1 MILFYRAP
9 LTLIDQK
16 TYPPFW
22 VNIRACALQPAT
34 SATSSSSTASF
45 LLSEGQGCKSPD
57 KIFLI
62 QYRCWIKIV
71 LNYVFFDLYNE
82 IFCGTK
88 TNFYV
93 MHTCIIICILI
104 FLLIYTFLNSR
115 CRNVRK
121 ADRDLNKDSYPFLNF
136 PEIYVMHNG
145 FKDFYETHQVNS
157 VVKLSKTY
165 FCQNNGLDILLC
177 RFYI

>member
-1 MILFYRAP
+1 
-9 LTLIDQK
+9 
-16 TYPPFW
+16 
-22 VNIRACALQPAT
+22 
-34 SATSSSSTASF
+34 
-45 LLSEGQGCKSPD
+45 
-57 KIFLI
+57 
-62 QYRCWIKIV
+62 
-71 LNYVFFDLYNE
+71 
-82 IFCGTK
+82 
-88 TNFYV
+88 

-165 FCQNNGLDILLC
+165 FCQNNGLDIHLC
-177 RFYI
+177 RLLYIQMQFEMSEYCRKTDFKCSYHAWFYRYFL